1 MLDIEKVKEKYLEG
15 YNSSQIARTLKCKPS
30 TVRQCIHRNLKE
42 FRKSNEAEKIRK
54 KEVDRIT
61 RQESKNYISDKD
73 FVKRNRSIYKT
84 NKNGDIVLNKDV
96 ASIVTFDTPKRL
108 INEYS
113 EDKINKAIIKSD
125 YRKEND
131 VVIM

>member
-61 RQESKNYISDKD
+61 RQESKNYMSDKD

-84 NKNGDIVLNKDV
+84 NKKNGNIVLNKDV
-96 ASIVTFDTPKRL
+96 TVSFDTPRRL
-108 INEYS
+108 TNEYAA
-113 EDKINKAIIKSD
+113 DKINKNILKSD

>member
-1 MLDIEKVKEKYLEG
+1 MLDVKKVKDLYLEG
-15 YNSSQIARTLKCKPS
+15 YNSCQIAKKLKCNHS

-42 FRKSNEAEKIRK
+42 FKKSHAAEKKRR

-61 RQESKNYISDKD
+61 RKESKQYMSDKD

-96 ASIVTFDTPKRL
+96 VVTFDTPKRL

-131 VVIM
+131 VVII